1 MVIYCWEDNNVT
13 IIKISES
20 KTYFKIKLP
29 NWMHNLQNSSIQS
42 AKIISA
48 SFVLCDCNLDDDS
61 SSKVEMVP
69 GDQSTKNV
77 SILPKREC
85 IFALYFPWKEE
96 FAGKIYML

>member
-1 MVIYCWEDNNVT
+1 
-13 IIKISES
+13 
-20 KTYFKIKLP
+20 
-29 NWMHNLQNSSIQS
+29 MHNLQNSSIQS